1 MNKPEQDRG
10 QDTAPVDTPVTPAE
24 AETPNENPSIQ
35 AATVKRT
42 RAFSIV
48 WLVPIVALAVA
59 IFLLFS
65 YIRNNGTEITLYM
78 PNADGI
84 EVNKT
89 QIKILNV
96 EVGKVVDV
104 RLNGE
109 DGVILTAK
117 VKATIADK
125 LRKDSQFWIVKPRI
139 DQSGV
144 RGLDT
149 LVSGSYIGFK
159 PGQAEET
166 KHEFVVSDNP
176 PLDDLGDGLRL
187 RLVSDKAKML
197 PVGAPILYED
207 LQVGQVQR
215 VEFDSTTQKVRYD
228 IFITKPNVVLVGS
241 NVKFWIKSGVNIQ
254 TNSQGIQIDAA
265 PMGSILSGAIAFT
278 QPLNVGKG
286 TPIKNGHEFHLNSSI
301 TDVIEPAS
309 GRAFYLV
316 AFFDQSMRG
325 LTAGSSVEYKGLPI
339 GVVEQTPYFDNND
352 QVNLLENRY
361 IPVKLR
367 IEPAA
372 IEMGAKELD
381 PKEWQAKFDAAIRGG
396 LYATMVSNNLV
407 TGNMS
412 VDLTDEAS
420 PDPSLRPHS
429 VYGGHSVIPSRA
441 VGMTATIKQLNRMLI
456 KFNNLP
462 LEKSVGEL
470 NANLAELKTTI
481 KSVNTL
487 LGSKD
492 TQNIP
497 KELNQTL
504 NQLRQTLAGVSPDSP
519 AYRDI
524 QSTLQSLDRTL
535 QKTDPL
541 LRQLGEKPNALIF
554 DNKSPDPIPKGR

>member
-1 MNKPEQDRG
+1 MNEPEHEQEPN
-10 QDTAPVDTPVTPAE
+10 QAADTPTSNAND
-24 AETPNENPSIQ
+24 AQ
-35 AATVKRT
+35 AATVKKNRV
-42 RAFSIV
+42 FSIV
-48 WLVPIVALAVA
+48 WSVPIVALAVA
-59 IFLLFS
+59 LFLLFN

-84 EVNKT
+84 EINKT

-96 EVGKVVDV
+96 EIGKVVDV
-104 RLNGE
+104 RLNGT

-117 VKATIADK
+117 VKANMADK

-159 PGQAEET
+159 PGTAEET

-215 VEFDSTTQKVRYD
+215 VEFDSETQKVRYD

-265 PMGSILSGAIAFT
+265 PVGSILSGAIAFT

-286 TPIKNGHEFHLNSSI
+286 AAVKNGHEFHLNSSI
-301 TDVIEPAS
+301 ADVMEPAS
-309 GRAFYLV
+309 PRAFYLV

-325 LTAGSSVEYKGLPI
+325 LTTGSTVEYKGLPI
-339 GVVEQTPYFDNND
+339 GVVEQTPFFDKND
-352 QVNLLENRY
+352 QVNLLENSH

-372 IEMGAKELD
+372 IEMGATALD
-381 PKEWQAKFDAAIRGG
+381 PKVWREKFDAAIRNG

-412 VDLTDEAS
+412 IDLTDEAS

-429 VYGGHSVIPSRA
+429 VYGGYSVIPTHA
-441 VGMTATIKQLNRMLI
+441 VGVTATIKQLNRMLI

-481 KSVNTL
+481 KSVNSL

-492 TQNIP
+492 TQNMP

-504 NQLRQTLAGVSPDSP
+504 TQLRQTLAGVSPDSP

-524 QSTLQSLDRTL
+524 QATLQSLDRTL

-554 DNKSPDPIPKGR
+554 NDKSPDPIPKGR